1 MSDFPDRIE
10 ELIREISSLP
20 GIGPKSAERIS
31 LYILS
36 KNESEVEK
44 FVNIIQKAKKNM
56 HLCPVCFNITDKERC
71 NVCTDSKRNH
81 SIICVVEEVRD
92 LFAIEKGKYYDGV
105 FHVLHGRIDP
115 MNHISP
121 ENLKMKELVKRVNEE
136 DVKEIIIATNPNF
149 NGDITA
155 LYIQRLLKP
164 YDIRITR
171 IATGLPKGAE
181 IDFVDS
187 VTLSMA
193 IKDRKEI

>member
-1 MSDFPDRIE
+1 MSDFPNRIE
-10 ELIREISSLP
+10 ELIKEISSLP

-36 KNESEVEK
+36 KNNSEVEK
-44 FVNIIQKAKKNM
+44 FVNIIQKAKENM

-71 NVCTDSKRNH
+71 NVCADPKRNH
-81 SIICVVEEVRD
+81 SVICVVEEVRD

-121 ENLKMKELVKRVNEE
+121 ENLKIKELIRRVNEE

-164 YDIRITR
+164 YNIRITR
-171 IATGLPKGAE
+171 IATGLPKGTE

>member
-10 ELIREISSLP
+10 ELIKEISSLP

-31 LYILS
+31 LYILG
-36 KNESEVEK
+36 KNNSEVEK
-44 FVNIIQKAKKNM
+44 FVSIIQKAKENIQ
-56 HLCPVCFNITDKERC
+56 LCPVCFNITDKERC
-71 NVCTDSKRNH
+71 NVCADPKRNH
-81 SIICVVEEVRD
+81 SVICVVEEIRD

-121 ENLKMKELVKRVNEE
+121 ENLKMKELVKRVSEE

-164 YDIRITR
+164 YNIRITR
-171 IATGLPKGAE
+171 IATGLPKGTE

>member
-20 GIGPKSAERIS
+20 GVGPKSAERIS

-44 FVNIIQKAKKNM
+44 FVNIIQKAKENT

-121 ENLKMKELVKRVNEE
+121 ENLKMKGLVKRVSEE

-171 IATGLPKGAE
+171 IATGLPKGTE

>member
-20 GIGPKSAERIS
+20 GVGPKSAERMS

-36 KNESEVEK
+36 KNDSEVEK
-44 FVNIIQKAKKNM
+44 FVNIIQKAKENM

-71 NVCTDSKRNH
+71 TVCADSNRNH

-121 ENLKMKELVKRVNEE
+121 ENLKIKELVKRVSEE

-164 YDIRITR
+164 YNIRITR
-171 IATGLPKGAE
+171 IATGLPKGTE

-193 IKDRKEI
+193 IKERKEI

>member
-44 FVNIIQKAKKNM
+44 FVNIIQKAKENM

-121 ENLKMKELVKRVNEE
+121 ENLKMKELVKRVSEE

-164 YDIRITR
+164 YDIKITR
-171 IATGLPKGAE
+171 IATGLPKGTE

>member
-20 GIGPKSAERIS
+20 GVGPKSAERIS

-71 NVCTDSKRNH
+71 NVCADSKRNH

-121 ENLKMKELVKRVNEE
+121 ENLKLKELVKRVSEE

-171 IATGLPKGAE
+171 IATGLPKGTE

>member
-10 ELIREISSLP
+10 ELIKEISSLP

-36 KNESEVEK
+36 KDDSEVEK
-44 FVNIIQKAKKNM
+44 FVNIILKAKENM
-56 HLCPVCFNITDKERC
+56 HLCPVCFNITDKKRC
-71 NVCTDSKRNH
+71 NVCADSNRNH
-81 SIICVVEEVRD
+81 STICVVEEVRD

-121 ENLKMKELVKRVNEE
+121 ENLKMKELIKRVSEE
-136 DVKEIIIATNPNF
+136 GIKEVIIATNPNF

-155 LYIQRLLKP
+155 LYIQRVLKP
-164 YDIRITR
+164 YNIRITR
-171 IATGLPKGAE
+171 IAIGLPKGTE

>member
-44 FVNIIQKAKKNM
+44 FVNIIQKAKENM

-71 NVCTDSKRNH
+71 SVCADFKRNH

-121 ENLKMKELVKRVNEE
+121 ENLKMKELVKRVSEE

-164 YDIRITR
+164 YDIKITR
-171 IATGLPKGAE
+171 IATGLPKGTE

>member
-31 LYILS
+31 LCILS

-44 FVNIIQKAKKNM
+44 FVNIIQKAKENM

-121 ENLKMKELVKRVNEE
+121 ENLKMKELVKRVSEE

-164 YDIRITR
+164 YDIKITR
-171 IATGLPKGAE
+171 IATGLPKGTE